1 MLHLF
6 KGKYLHKLH
15 EILLY
20 GSFIPQFIDM
30 YVSHPVVFDPMR
42 SIDYSPPG
50 CSVHGIFQARLLEW
64 VAIFS
69 SRGSFQ
75 PKDWTWVSCV
85 SYITDRFFT
94 RWAIREAT
102 IYLYSQSLI
111 YLYHRYSF
119 YSLGYNPILRSDQ
132 ISRSVVSESLQPH
145 ESQHARPPCPSP
157 TPGVHW
163 DSHPSSQWCHP
174 AISSSYY
181 FILIL
186 LKFLQLH

>member
-30 YVSHPVVFDPMR
+30 CVSHPVVFDPMR

-94 RWAIREAT
+94 RWAIREGT

-119 YSLGYNPILRSDQ
+119 YFLGYNPILRSDQ
-132 ISRSVVSESLQPH
+132 IRSVAQS
-145 ESQHARPPCPSP
+145 CPNLCDPMNRS
-157 TPGVHW
+157 TPGLPVHHQHQEFTETHIHRVS
-163 DSHPSSQWCHP
+163 DAIQPSHPRTTL
-174 AISSSYY
+174 
-181 FILIL
+181 F
-186 LKFLQLH
+186 